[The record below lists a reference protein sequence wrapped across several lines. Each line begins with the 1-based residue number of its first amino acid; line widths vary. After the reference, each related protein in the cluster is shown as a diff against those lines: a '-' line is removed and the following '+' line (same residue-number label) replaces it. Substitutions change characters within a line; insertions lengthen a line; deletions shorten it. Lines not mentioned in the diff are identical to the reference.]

1 MKLSFSATLAALL
14 STTGLA
20 LADAPKVVTD
30 ISPVHGLVSRV
41 MEGVGEPELLVRP
54 GSSPHGYSMRPSD
67 ARNLSQANLIVWV
80 GEALTPWLEHPIE
93 ELGSGAHALELLEVD
108 GSVLHA
114 FRQGA
119 TFEAHDHGDHDD
131 HDDHAGHD
139 DHDDHDD
146 HADHDDHDGHDH
158 DDHGDHAEHKGH
170 DDHDDHAG
178 HADHDG
184 HDHDDHGDHAE
195 HKDHDDHDDHA
206 GHDDHDGHDHDN
218 HGDHAEHKDH
228 DDHDDHAGHDD
239 HDHDGVDPHA
249 WLSPEN
255 GKVWLSAIAEEL
267 SEIDPANAATYQAN
281 AAAGQ
286 AEIDAVVA
294 SLRVELA
301 HVADKPFVVF
311 HDAYQYFETSFGLA
325 AAGAISIGDASKPS
339 AARIAEI
346 QDTVRD
352 LGVACVFAE
361 PQFNKGLV
369 HTVAEAG
376 DIKELEMDPL
386 GLSIDLGSDFYVN
399 LLQGMGNSL
408 AACK

>member
-1 MKLSFSATLAALL
+1 MKSSFCATLAALL

-41 MEGVGEPELLVRP
+41 MAGVGEPDLLVRP

-67 ARNLSQANLIVWV
+67 ARALSQANLIVWI

-93 ELGSGAHALELLEVD
+93 ELGSNAHALELLEVD
-108 GSVLHA
+108 GSVLYE
-114 FRQGA
+114 FRTGA
-119 TFEAHDHGDHDD
+119 TFDAHDHG
-131 HDDHAGHD
+131 

-146 HADHDDHDGHDH
+146 HADHDDHDDH
-158 DDHGDHAEHKGH
+158 ADHEGHGDHADHEGH
-170 DDHDDHAG
+170 DDHA
-178 HADHDG
+178 
-184 HDHDDHGDHAE
+184 
-195 HKDHDDHDDHA
+195 DHDDHDNHA
-206 GHDDHDGHDHDN
+206 GHEGHDN
-218 HGDHAEHKDH
+218 H
-228 DDHDDHAGHDD
+228 AG

-255 GKVWLSAIAEEL
+255 GKAWLAVIAEEL
-267 SEIDPANAATYQAN
+267 SEIDPDNAVTYQAN

-294 SLRVELA
+294 SLRVDLE
-301 HVADKPFVVF
+301 HVEDHPFVVF
-311 HDAYQYFETSFGLA
+311 HDAYQYFERSFGLA

-352 LGVACVFAE
+352 LGVDCVFAE

-386 GLSIDLGSDFYVN
+386 GLSIEIGSDFYVN
-399 LLQGMGNSL
+399 LLQGMGDSL